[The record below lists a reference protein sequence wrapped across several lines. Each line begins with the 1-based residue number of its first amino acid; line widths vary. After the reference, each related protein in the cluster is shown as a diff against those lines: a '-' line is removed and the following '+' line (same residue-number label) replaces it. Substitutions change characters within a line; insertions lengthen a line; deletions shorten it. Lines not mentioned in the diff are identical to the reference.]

1 MTIKQ
6 LSIFVENRPG
16 RLAEIAD
23 LLGEEKID
31 IRAVCVSDTRE
42 FGILRLIVDEPEA
55 AAAKLKAHGCTCSLC
70 DVLVLRLDDNPGGLA
85 YPMHALAE
93 VGISVE
99 YMYAFV
105 SKSADSA
112 GAAYVIFRVQ
122 DNEHAMAVLAEKGV
136 RMASQEEIAGL

>member
-16 RLAEIAD
+16 RLAEITD
-23 LLGEEKID
+23 LLGQEKID

-42 FGILRLIVDEPEA
+42 FGILRLIVDNPEA
-55 AAAKLKAHGCTCSLC
+55 AAEKLKAHGCTCSLC

-105 SKSADSA
+105 SKSTD
-112 GAAYVIFRVQ
+112 AAYVIFRVQ

-136 RMASQEEIAGL
+136 VMASQEEIANL

>member
-16 RLAEIAD
+16 RLAEITD
-23 LLGEEKID
+23 LLGQEKID

-42 FGILRLIVDEPEA
+42 FGILRLIVDDPEA
-55 AAAKLKAHGCTCSLC
+55 AAEKIKSHGCTCSLC

-105 SKSADSA
+105 SKSTD
-112 GAAYVIFRVQ
+112 AAYVIFRVQ
-122 DNEHAMAVLAEKGV
+122 DNEQAMAVLAEKGV
-136 RMASQEEIAGL
+136 VMASQEEIAKL

>member
-16 RLAEIAD
+16 RLAEITD
-23 LLGEEKID
+23 LLGQEKID

-42 FGILRLIVDEPEA
+42 FGILRLIVDNPEA
-55 AAAKLKAHGCTCSLC
+55 AAEKLKAHGCTCSLC

-105 SKSADSA
+105 SKSTD
-112 GAAYVIFRVQ
+112 AAYVIFRVQ
-122 DNEHAMAVLAEKGV
+122 DNEQAMAVLAEKGV
-136 RMASQEEIAGL
+136 VMASQEEIAKL

>member
-16 RLAEIAD
+16 RLAEITD
-23 LLGEEKID
+23 LLGQEKID

-42 FGILRLIVDEPEA
+42 FGILRLIVDNPEA
-55 AAAKLKAHGCTCSLC
+55 AAEKLKAHGCTCSLC

-105 SKSADSA
+105 SKSTD
-112 GAAYVIFRVQ
+112 AAYVIFRVQ
-122 DNEHAMAVLAEKGV
+122 DNEQAMAVLAEKGV
-136 RMASQEEIAGL
+136 VMASQEEISKL

>member
-16 RLAEIAD
+16 RLAEITD
-23 LLGEEKID
+23 LLGQEKID

-42 FGILRLIVDEPEA
+42 FGILRLIVDNPEA
-55 AAAKLKAHGCTCSLC
+55 AAEKLKAHGCTCSLC

-105 SKSADSA
+105 SKSTD
-112 GAAYVIFRVQ
+112 AAYVIFRVQ
-122 DNEHAMAVLAEKGV
+122 DNEQAMAVLAEKGV
-136 RMASQEEIAGL
+136 VMASQEEIANL

>member
-16 RLAEIAD
+16 RLAEITD
-23 LLGEEKID
+23 LLGQEKID

-42 FGILRLIVDEPEA
+42 FGILRLIVDNPEA
-55 AAAKLKAHGCTCSLC
+55 AAEKLKAHGCTCSLC
-70 DVLVLRLDDNPGGLA
+70 DVLVLKLDDNPGGLA

-105 SKSADSA
+105 SKSTD
-112 GAAYVIFRVQ
+112 AAYVIFRVQ
-122 DNEHAMAVLAEKGV
+122 DNEHAMEVLAEKGV
-136 RMASQEEIAGL
+136 PMASQEEIARL